1 MPVES
6 GDLEKQVRCRTL
18 LIQLLMEW
26 ELRPGS
32 EVTNIMFC
40 IYIICI
46 QGCIQEIFLAHP
58 PREAGQRRTR
68 GALRALHIPLTGALG
83 GGWHAKE
90 GLIYEM
96 ILYDVGKKMKNKML
110 NNN

>member
-1 MPVES
+1 MGEETQS
-6 GDLEKQVRCRTL
+6 DASRKWRLEKQDRCRTL

-40 IYIICI
+40 IYIIYI
-46 QGCIQEIFLAHP
+46 QGWIQEIFLDHP

-68 GALRALHIPLTGALG
+68 GALRALHIPLTGTPG
-83 GGWHAKE
+83 GGAHK
-90 GLIYEM
+90 GGSHI
-96 ILYDVGKKMKNKML
+96 
-110 NNN
+110 

>member
-1 MPVES
+1 M
-6 GDLEKQVRCRTL
+6 
-18 LIQLLMEW
+18 IQLLMEW

-40 IYIICI
+40 IYIIYI
-46 QGCIQEIFLAHP
+46 QGWIQEIFLAHP

-68 GALRALHIPLTGALG
+68 GALRALHIPLTGTPG
-83 GGWHAKE
+83 GGHTKE

-96 ILYDVGKKMKNKML
+96 ILYDVGKKMKKKML